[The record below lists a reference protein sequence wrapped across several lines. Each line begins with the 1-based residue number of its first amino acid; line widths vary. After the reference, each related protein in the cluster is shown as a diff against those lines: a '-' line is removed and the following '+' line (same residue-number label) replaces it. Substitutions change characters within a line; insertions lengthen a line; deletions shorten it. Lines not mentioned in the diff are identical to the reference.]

1 MWAGAEVL
9 KEQVGAK
16 AGETW
21 VTYVNVSP
29 CVDR

>member
-1 MWAGAEVL
+1 MWVGAEAL
-9 KEQVGAK
+9 KEQVGVK